1 MDKSTYNVVLFHAHD
16 DNPDSHWYS
25 WLKEKLESIGI
36 ETIIPS
42 FPLGDN
48 QTPEEWLKTV
58 ESLKDNIHRNTILVG
73 HSLGAAMIL
82 YTLSNLNLNVSEVVF
97 LGGFGKAFGDSPVDK
112 VCNKFI
118 ENLSWKNIQLRT
130 RSIKIFASTNDPAI
144 PVEVSIQL
152 GVNLKSPISFIENAG
167 HFCLKDGFNEIP
179 FLFEYIKNQTFLSID
194 EFKKLEARIGEVISA
209 EEVEGSEKLIKLM
222 LDFGLKRPV
231 GRSPEHSQEEN
242 VLGEE
247 RDIRQ
252 ILSGIKAWYKPELLV
267 GKKMLFVV
275 NLAPREM
282 MGLESQGMLMA
293 VDGVDG
299 APVFIVPEKEVQNGS
314 RVR

>member
-1 MDKSTYNVVLFHAHD
+1 MFHAHD

-222 LDFGLKRPV
+222 LDFG
-231 GRSPEHSQEEN
+231 EEKP
-242 VLGEE
+242 
-247 RDIRQ
+247 RQ

>member
-222 LDFGLKRPV
+222 LDFG
-231 GRSPEHSQEEN
+231 EEKP
-242 VLGEE
+242 
-247 RDIRQ
+247 RQ